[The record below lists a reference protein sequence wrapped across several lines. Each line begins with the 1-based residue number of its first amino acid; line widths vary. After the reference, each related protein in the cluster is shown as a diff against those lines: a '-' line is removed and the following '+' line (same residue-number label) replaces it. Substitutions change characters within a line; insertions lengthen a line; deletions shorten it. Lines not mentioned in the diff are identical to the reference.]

1 MVGTACPLS
10 LRPSPLTWGIGTV
23 SRNEGTVDFYDSAL
37 FPVP

>member
-23 SRNEGTVDFYDSAL
+23 SRKEETANFYDSAL